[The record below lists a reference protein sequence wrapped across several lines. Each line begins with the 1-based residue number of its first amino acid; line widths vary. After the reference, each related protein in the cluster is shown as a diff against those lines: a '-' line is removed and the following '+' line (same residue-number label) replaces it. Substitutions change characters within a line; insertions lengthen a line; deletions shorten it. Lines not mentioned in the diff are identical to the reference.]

1 VAEVGTR
8 RGRSRRKREKMQKSR
23 VACLSDPLSNF
34 LRQDSMWYVDVM
46 IDLIFLCDVG
56 INFRTAYSKPGVHI

>member
-1 VAEVGTR
+1 
-8 RGRSRRKREKMQKSR
+8 MQKSR
-23 VACLSDPLSNF
+23 VACLSDPLTNF